1 MKLKYD
7 KLLSNFG
14 FNCKLRHYTVADVVL
29 WLGWVAIGS
38 FGLGGAM
45 FYVYLNGAAK
55 RTKQVMESGDSMAA
69 AMR

>member
-1 MKLKYD
+1 
-7 KLLSNFG
+7 
-14 FNCKLRHYTVADVVL
+14 VADVVL